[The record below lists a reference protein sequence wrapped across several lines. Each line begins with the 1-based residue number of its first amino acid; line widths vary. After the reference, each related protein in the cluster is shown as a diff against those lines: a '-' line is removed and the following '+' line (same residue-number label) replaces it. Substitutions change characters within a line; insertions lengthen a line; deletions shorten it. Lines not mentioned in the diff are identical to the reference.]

1 MGIISSVSANG
12 IQAAANASV
21 QGGFEELLSA
31 DEAAKYLRM
40 HVKTLQRLARE
51 NRVPCVRMGKYW
63 RFRLSALDV
72 WLTSQQNQ
80 VQPAVPC

>member
-1 MGIISSVSANG
+1 MGIISSTSLNEIQVAENLSA
-12 IQAAANASV
+12 QS
-21 QGGFEELLSA
+21 GFEELLSA
-31 DEAAKYLRM
+31 DEAARHLRM

-51 NRVPCVRMGKYW
+51 HRVPCVRIGKYW

-72 WLTSQQNQ
+72 WLTTQQNQ